1 MTSAGLAMHAVPEN
15 QRTESAA
22 CAGLSASFFPGSPIL
37 SVRDLSKSFGAVN
50 ALKHLN
56 ADFYSGEIQAICGEN
71 GAGKSTLVKILAGV
85 DRPDTGTTCFDGK
98 VCTLSS
104 SKEAQR
110 LGIAMV
116 AQELSVCPDLS
127 VLDNIWLGSMDVP
140 FLPRRKDLRRRAA
153 EALSL
158 LGAEHIALNA
168 TVGQLTIGERQLV
181 EIARMLTRNARVF
194 ILDEP
199 TATLSD
205 NEIDRIFVALARIKR
220 QGRSVIYIT
229 HRLAE
234 VFRICDSVTVLRNGE
249 MVGVSR
255 TADIDRKKLIEMM
268 LGRPFIEMYPEHG
281 YTEGEPILR
290 IDGLCV
296 PGAVRDFSAVVPRG
310 DIVCIAGQV
319 GSGAESVVRTVAG
332 LVYNATGSV
341 RVNGNPMRLGSA
353 EEACQ
358 HNIHFVSGDRAE
370 EGIFSSLSV
379 TDNLVATRLRALSRF
394 GFLNP
399 KSLQA
404 EALRLA
410 GWAGVDQ
417 RRLRAR
423 ADDLS
428 GGNQQKLAF
437 GRCLGGTQ
445 AGVLVLIEPTRGI
458 DIGARAEIYQLM
470 RGLCAEGYGLL
481 VASTDLEEV
490 IGLADAIIT
499 MYRSR
504 QVGSYRGKAI
514 NMQDIMADITHPLK

>member
-1 MTSAGLAMHAVPEN
+1 MQALPEN
-15 QRTESAA
+15 ARVEGAA
-22 CAGLSASFFPGSPIL
+22 AAAPSDSPLSEDPIF
-37 SVRDLSKSFGAVN
+37 SVRDLSKSFGPVT
-50 ALKHLN
+50 ALKQLN
-56 ADFYSGEIQAICGEN
+56 VDFYPGEIRAVCGEN

-85 DRPDTGTTCFDGK
+85 DRPDAGTIWFDGQAR
-98 VCTLSS
+98 TFSS
-104 SKEAQR
+104 ALEAQR
-110 LGIAMV
+110 RGIAMV

-127 VLDNIWLGSMDVP
+127 VLDNIWLGSTDVP
-140 FLPRRKDLRRRAA
+140 FLHRRKELRRRAA

-158 LGAEHIALNA
+158 LGAEHIALN
-168 TVGQLTIGERQLV
+168 TPVSQLAIGERQLV

-205 NEIDRIFVALARIKR
+205 SEIDRIFTALARIR
-220 QGRSVIYIT
+220 QEGHCVIYIT

-234 VFRICDSVTVLRNGE
+234 VFRICDTVTVLRNGE
-249 MVGVSR
+249 MVGTSK
-255 TADIDRKKLIEMM
+255 TADIDRRKLIEMM
-268 LGRPFIEMYPEHG
+268 LGRPFVEMYPQHG
-281 YTEGEPILR
+281 YTAGDPVLQ
-290 IDGLCV
+290 IDALCV
-296 PGAVRDFSAVVPRG
+296 PDAVSAFSAVVPRG

-319 GSGAESVVRTVAG
+319 GSGAESVIRAVAG

-341 RVNGNPMRLGSA
+341 RVNGKPMRLGSA
-353 EEACQ
+353 EEAFT
-358 HNIHFVSGDRAE
+358 HNISFVSGDRAA
-370 EGIFSSLSV
+370 EGIFSTLSV
-379 TDNLVATRLRALSRF
+379 TDNLVATRLKALSRF
-394 GFLNP
+394 GTLSP
-399 KSLQA
+399 GSLRL

-410 GWAGVDQ
+410 AQAGVDQ

-423 ADDLS
+423 ADNLS

-437 GRCLGGTQ
+437 GRCLGRAQ

-470 RGLCAEGYGLL
+470 RELCAEGYGLL

-490 IGLADAIIT
+490 MGIGDVVIT

-514 NMQDIMADITHPLK
+514 NMQDIVADITHPLH